1 VLRITDLHT
10 YYGHVHALRGVS
22 LKVEEGD
29 IVALIGNNGAG
40 KSTLLKTVSG
50 LERPS
55 SGTIEFLGQRI
66 ETLPSARIV
75 NLGISQSPEG
85 RRVFPHSTVLENLEM
100 GAYTRSDL
108 RAVNRDIEAM
118 MERFPILRQRSH
130 QLAGTLSGG
139 EQQMLT
145 IARALMS
152 RPKLMMLDEPSLG
165 LMPTLVKEIFVI
177 IQEIH
182 ADGTTILLVEQNARK
197 ALAVANRAYVLETG
211 EIVLEGPAEQLR
223 NLDQVRKAYLGEQYS
238 VAFRSALA

>member
-1 VLRITDLHT
+1 MLRITDLHT

-40 KSTLLKTVSG
+40 KSTLLKTISG

-66 ETLPSARIV
+66 ETLSSARIV

-100 GAYTRSDL
+100 GAYTRSDV
-108 RAVNRDIEAM
+108 RAIHRDIEAM
-118 MERFPILRQRSH
+118 MERFPILSQRSH

-145 IARALMS
+145 IARALMA

-197 ALAVANRAYVLETG
+197 ALAIANRAYVLETG

-223 NLDQVRKAYLGEQYS
+223 NMDQVRKAYLGEQ
-238 VAFRSALA
+238 